1 MGIRERLLA
10 TCRELARV
18 KGFYNMNMDEL
29 AQQAGVS
36 KRTIYR
42 YFRSKEEIIE
52 ASLDA
57 FTAEMA
63 WRIEEILEQDLPAP
77 EMIAAVM
84 KNLITH
90 GQFIINPAVLNDLR
104 VHYPHLWKKIDSF
117 RLERA
122 RLAITRYMQQSNNP
136 SLQDIDPRI
145 ITAIILASIQAVLN
159 PDFILENGLT
169 FEGTANQLSKFFMAI
184 FSD

>member
-1 MGIRERLLA
+1 MDIRERILA
-10 TCRELARV
+10 ACRELARV

-36 KRTIYR
+36 KRTLYR

-52 ASLDA
+52 TSLDA
-57 FTAEMA
+57 FTSEMA
-63 WRIEEILEQDLPAP
+63 QRIEKILAQDLPAP

-84 KNLITH
+84 KQLFTH
-90 GQFIINPAVLNDLR
+90 GQFLINPVVLNDLR
-104 VHYPHLWKKIDSF
+104 VHYPQLWKKIDSF

-122 RLAITRYMQQSNNP
+122 RLAIARYMQQSTNRD
-136 SLQDIDPRI
+136 LHEIDPRI

-159 PDFILENGLT
+159 PDFILENDLT
-169 FEGTANQLSKFFMAI
+169 FESTATQLSKFLTAS
-184 FSD
+184 FS

>member
-1 MGIRERLLA
+1 VKITERILQA
-10 TCRELARV
+10 CRELARI

-29 AQQAGVS
+29 AQQTGVS

-57 FTAEMA
+57 FMAEMA
-63 WRIEEILEQDLPAP
+63 QNIGSTAEQDLPAP
-77 EMIAAVM
+77 EMILAII

-90 GQFIINPAVLNDLR
+90 GQFIINPLVLNDLR
-104 VHYPHLWKKIDSF
+104 VHYPHLWRKIDSF
-117 RLERA
+117 RLERV
-122 RLAITRYMQQSNNP
+122 RWLITKYMQQSNN
-136 SLQDIDPRI
+136 SFLLETDPRI
-145 ITAIILASIQAVLN
+145 VTAITLASIQAVLN
-159 PDFILENGLT
+159 PEFVLANDLT
-169 FEGTANQLSKFFMAI
+169 FEGTAIQLSKFLMII

>member
-1 MGIRERLLA
+1 VGISERILQA
-10 TCRELARV
+10 CQELARV

-29 AQQAGVS
+29 ARQAGVS

-63 WRIEEILEQDLPAP
+63 RKIETILEKDLPAP
-77 EMIAAVM
+77 EMIAAIM
-84 KNLITH
+84 NNLITH

-104 VHYPHLWKKIDSF
+104 VHYPQLWKKIDSF
-117 RLERA
+117 RLEKA
-122 RLAITRYMQQSNNP
+122 RGAITRYTQQSNNP
-136 SLQDIDPRI
+136 SLQEIDPRI
-145 ITAIILASIQAVLN
+145 ITAVILASVQAVLN
-159 PDFILENGLT
+159 PDFILENNLT
-169 FEGTANQLSKFFMAI
+169 FENTATQLCKFLMAG
-184 FSD
+184 FS

>member
-1 MGIRERLLA
+1 MDISERILQA
-10 TCRELARV
+10 CREMARS

-42 YFRSKEEIIE
+42 YFSSKEEIIE

-57 FTAEMA
+57 FMAEMA
-63 WRIEEILEQDLPAP
+63 QKIENITSQDITAP
-77 EMIAAVM
+77 EMIAAVIN
-84 KNLITH
+84 NLITN
-90 GQFIINPAVLNDLR
+90 GQFMLNPTVLNDLR

-122 RLAITRYMQQSNNP
+122 SMAITRYMQQSSNAFLP
-136 SLQDIDPRI
+136 ETDPRI
-145 ITAIILASIQAVLN
+145 VTAVILASIQAVLN
-159 PDFILENGLT
+159 PDFILENNLT
-169 FEGTANQLSKFFMAI
+169 FASTAIQLSQLLTAFFE
-184 FSD
+184 